1 MARLQRMSRNAA
13 AVFTFSRPVL
23 AFFAFICSLW
33 LMFTRYP
40 PAYMLGLTFLLLA
53 MAFDWVDGWFAERYL
68 PNLRLGDV
76 VDRMMDRIVLSIIFP
91 VLGAGMLWR
100 YARVDDVGD
109 PQLAKQ
115 HLLHALFVLGI
126 CVTVLMRDH
135 IVNFL
140 RSFGRAAGEELDT
153 NDLSRLRTMVASPMA
168 VLLYA
173 YAFYL
178 PTQGWETFYRWL
190 DWINSLPLRVWFVV
204 ESVFLVINIASVT
217 LHLRKYGALALDEL
231 CEDDELLRRRILSV
245 VPNTLTLMNGFLGI
259 TAIVFTSYG
268 RVREAVFV
276 LVGAAFFDRLDG
288 MMARRLGLTA
298 LPPSGRSGPS
308 TGAVLDDISDAI
320 SFGVAPAMMFFYLL
334 TDVLPGLVPLPVVG
348 VTATV
353 YAIAG
358 LSRLTYFT
366 LDKHPIPGFFKGLP
380 IPAGALLASASM
392 EVVHQMALG
401 GSPATG
407 LWARISVGTLW
418 LAAVVMNLF
427 FLRYLHVGR
436 LFGRR
441 PVLLWSSVVICIGM
455 VFTPWFGL
463 MLMGFSGVYLLSPLV
478 TRNID
483 PAQAEVEQRQ
493 IGRASCRERV

>member
-1 MARLQRMSRNAA
+1 MSRLQRMPRNAA

-23 AFFAFICSLW
+23 VFFAFICSLW
-33 LMFTRYP
+33 LMFTRFP
-40 PAYMLGLTFLLLA
+40 PAYILGLTFLLLA
-53 MAFDWVDGWFAERYL
+53 MLFDWVDGWFAERYL
-68 PNLRLGDV
+68 PNLRLGAL
-76 VDRMMDRIVLSIIFP
+76 VDRTMDRIVLSIIFP

-100 YARVDDVGD
+100 YSRLDDIGD
-109 PQLAKQ
+109 PRLAKQ

-126 CVTVLMRDH
+126 CVTVLMRDQFAH
-135 IVNFL
+135 FM
-140 RSFGRAAGEELDT
+140 RSFARAAGQELDS
-153 NDLSRLRTMVASPMA
+153 NELSRLRTMVASPMA

-178 PTQGWETFYRWL
+178 PTQGWEAFYRWV
-190 DWINSLPLRVWFVV
+190 DWIDTLPLRVWFVV

-217 LHLRKYGALALDEL
+217 LFLRKYGTLALDDI
-231 CEDDELLRRRILSV
+231 CEDDEVLRRRILSV

-259 TAIVFTSYG
+259 TAVVFTSYG
-268 RVREAVFV
+268 RVREAVFL

-288 MMARRLGLTA
+288 MMARRLGLTE
-298 LPPSGRSGPS
+298 PPPNGKTGFS

-320 SFGVAPAMMFFYLL
+320 SFGIAPALMFFYLL
-334 TDVLPGLVPLPVVG
+334 TDVLPGLLPLPLIG
-348 VTATV
+348 VTAIV
-353 YAIAG
+353 YAMAG

-392 EVVHQMALG
+392 EVLHQMALS
-401 GSPATG
+401 GSPSAE

-418 LAAVVMNLF
+418 LAALVMNLF

-441 PVLLWSSVVICIGM
+441 PMLLWSSVAVCIVM

-463 MLMGFSGVYLLSPLV
+463 MLLGISLIYLFSPLV
-478 TRNID
+478 THRID
-483 PAQAEVEQRQ
+483 PAQAELEQRVVRTDPQ
-493 IGRASCRERV
+493 P